1 MPAILRSRWVQV
13 LAILLVWIAIW
24 SFTKGTHT
32 LELPGRDHTPLHQDL
47 AGFRNRMLAG
57 RSTNPVMQLTGWLAN
72 GFRTAVTWLQ
82 ELVSIPS
89 FPRPVP
95 EIGWLGVTAIATW
108 IAYAVA
114 NWRIALLTAA
124 TFVSY
129 GLFGFWQ
136 DSIDLLIIVGISV
149 ALSVLIGLPLA
160 ILTAAKKRFAVVME
174 GILDLMQT
182 MPTFVYLLPLVLF
195 FGIGASGAVM
205 CTLLYAVPPLIR
217 IAAHGIRSVDPAM
230 LEVTNSLGETRW
242 QRLVKVQLPLAKKTI
257 IVGLNQTIMAALS
270 MATIASFVD
279 GPGLGKPVLQALTIN
294 DVGRAFV
301 PGALI
306 VLTAIMLDR
315 MTTAASVREELV
327 ARAGGRHPLRRWALL
342 GGAVAA
348 AAAVALSRYSL
359 WAAEFTDLGIGRWL
373 ADATNTVAR
382 GFIDFVSPVSEATKN
397 LISAWALDPLQ
408 NLLAE
413 SPWFVAAAGI
423 AAVAFALGG
432 LRGLLPTLLCLA
444 GIRFFDLWNDA
455 MVTLAM
461 TLIGVLLVMVLAITF
476 GVAMARRR
484 SVDLAIRPLLDAG
497 QTIPPFV
504 YLIPV
509 LALFDPT
516 RFTAIV
522 AGLVYAAPV
531 AIKLVADGV
540 AAVSPSALE
549 ASRASGATAFQQ
561 IRLVQ
566 LPMAKSSLV
575 LAANQG
581 LLYVLAMAVIGGMVG
596 AGALGYDVVLGF
608 TRSEEWGKGFAAGIT
623 IVFLGIMLD
632 RITRAAAAK
641 VEQEVPHTVDERTD
655 DRPLALAS
663 APA

>member
-1 MPAILRSRWVQV
+1 MRAFLRSRWAQV
-13 LAILLVWIAIW
+13 AAILLVWIAIW

-32 LELPGRDHTPLHQDL
+32 LVLPGRDHTPLHEDL
-47 AGFRNRMLAG
+47 AGFRDRMLAG
-57 RSTNPVMQLTGWLAN
+57 RTTNPVMQLTGWIADL
-72 GFRTAVTWLQ
+72 FRTTVVWFQ

-95 EIGWLGVTAIATW
+95 DIGWLGVTAIATW
-108 IAYAVA
+108 VGYAVA
-114 NWRIALLTAA
+114 NWRIAVLTAA
-124 TFVSY
+124 TFVSF
-129 GLFGFWQ
+129 GVFGFWTE
-136 DSIDLLIIVGISV
+136 SLDLLIIVGISV
-149 ALSVLIGLPLA
+149 ALSVLIGMPLA
-160 ILTAAKKRFAVVME
+160 ILTAANKRFAVVME

-195 FGIGASGAVM
+195 FGIGAPGAVI

-230 LEVTNSLGETRW
+230 VEVTNSLGQTRW
-242 QRLVKVQLPLAKKTI
+242 QRLTKVLLPLAKKTI

-270 MATIASFVD
+270 MATIASFID
-279 GPGLGKPVLQALTIN
+279 GPGLGKRVLDGLTIN

-327 ARAGGRHPLRRWALL
+327 ARAGGRHPMRKWALL
-342 GGAVAA
+342 AGGGLALVAVW
-348 AAAVALSRYSL
+348 LSRYSL
-359 WAAEFTDLGIGRWL
+359 WAAEFTDYGIGRAV
-373 ADATNTVAR
+373 ADGTNTVVGGIVDA
-382 GFIDFVSPVSEATKN
+382 ISPFTEAVKN
-397 LISAWALDPLQ
+397 VVSAWALDPVQ
-408 NLLAE
+408 NLLAQ
-413 SPWFVAAAGI
+413 SPWYLAALGI
-423 AAVAFALGG
+423 AAIAFALGG
-432 LRGLLPTLLCLA
+432 TRALVPTLLCEA
-444 GIRFFDLWNDA
+444 GIRYFDLWNDA

-461 TLIGVLLVMVLAITF
+461 TLIGVLLVMILAVLF

-484 SVDLAIRPLLDAG
+484 AVDLVVRPLLDAG

-509 LALFDPT
+509 LALFGPT

-522 AGLVYAAPV
+522 AGLVYAAPA

-540 AAVSPSALE
+540 AAVSPAALE
-549 ASRASGATAFQQ
+549 ASRSTGATAFQQ

-608 TRSEEWGKGFAAGIT
+608 SRSEEWGKGFAAGIT

-641 VEQEVPHTVDERTD
+641 VEQEVPHAVDEPTND
-655 DRPLALAS
+655 KPIGLTV